1 MGSGELNGGRGVYQ
15 VYEAAVGDG
24 RHRVFL
30 HAVCTG
36 DGAVVTLVGGE
47 HAHVGAVALGL
58 PRPSL
63 RDARTPSADVAVV
76 PVPGHKDDRVARPVA
91 EAIARV
97 LGQPV
102 VVSVGLHVDQAT
114 DEDLARLVE
123 NARTAAYQFLASIP
137 R

>member
-1 MGSGELNGGRGVYQ
+1 MYQ
-15 VYEAAVGDG
+15 VYQAAVGNG

-36 DGAVVTLVGGE
+36 DGAVVTLVGGQ

-63 RDARTPSADVAVV
+63 RDARSMSADVAVV
-76 PVPGHKDDRVARPVA
+76 PVPGHKDDEVARPAA
-91 EAIARV
+91 EEIARF
-97 LGQPV
+97 LGQPT
-102 VVSVGLHVDQAT
+102 VVSVGLHVDRAT
-114 DEDLARLVE
+114 DEDLARLVG
-123 NARTAAYQFLASIP
+123 NARMAISQFLESVC